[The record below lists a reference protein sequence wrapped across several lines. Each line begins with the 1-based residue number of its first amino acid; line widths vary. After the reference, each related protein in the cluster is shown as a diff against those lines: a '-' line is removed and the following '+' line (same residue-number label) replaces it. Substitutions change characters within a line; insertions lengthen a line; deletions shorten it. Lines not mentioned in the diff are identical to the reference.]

1 MQRLY
6 VLFDERCGLCRR
18 AAEWASSQPSY
29 FGLIF
34 VPAGSEQAKRLFPSF
49 THAGEPEE
57 LIAVGDSGE
66 VYRGDSAW
74 IMCLFAL
81 KGYREWANRLA
92 SPALRPLA
100 RQAFALVSKQRQNIS
115 RWIGLG
121 DDHEVAR
128 KLRSLSAP
136 ACEIEPNLGQQK
148 LIASDTLNKSSIL
161 NTEERR
167 EFQLQGDGNE

>member
-18 AAEWASSQPSY
+18 AGEWASSQPAY
-29 FGLIF
+29 FPLIF
-34 VPAGSEQAKRLFPSF
+34 IPAGSEQARRLFPSL
-49 THAGEPEE
+49 AQAAEPEE

-81 KGYREWANRLA
+81 EGYREWANRLA

-100 RQAFALVSKQRQNIS
+100 RQAFALVSKQRRSIT
-115 RWIGLG
+115 RWLGLA

-128 KLRSLSAP
+128 KLQSVSAL
-136 ACEIEPNLGQQK
+136 ACEIESRVGLETIAALNVCKKNLD
-148 LIASDTLNKSSIL
+148 LETD
-161 NTEERR
+161 ERR
-167 EFQLQGDGNE
+167 QFHL

>member
-18 AAEWASSQPSY
+18 AGEWASSQPAY
-29 FGLIF
+29 FPLIF
-34 VPAGSEQAKRLFPSF
+34 VPAWSEQARQLFPSL
-49 THAGEPEE
+49 ALASEPEE

-81 KGYREWANRLA
+81 EGYREWANRLA

-100 RQAFALVSKQRQNIS
+100 RQAFALVSKQRQSIS
-115 RWIGLG
+115 RWMGLA
-121 DDHEVAR
+121 DDHEVAQR
-128 KLRSLSAP
+128 LRVVSAP
-136 ACEIEPNLGQQK
+136 ACEIEPHAGLETLEALNVCKKNLN
-148 LIASDTLNKSSIL
+148 LETD
-161 NTEERR
+161 ERR
-167 EFQLQGDGNE
+167 QFHL